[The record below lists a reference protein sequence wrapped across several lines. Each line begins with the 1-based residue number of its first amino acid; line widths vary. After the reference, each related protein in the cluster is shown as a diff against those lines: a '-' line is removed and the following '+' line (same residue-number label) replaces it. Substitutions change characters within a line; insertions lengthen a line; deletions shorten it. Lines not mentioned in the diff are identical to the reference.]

1 MELPTDLV
9 NIITDYYVSM
19 LMHDIKQ
26 KLNTEFRKNNV
37 VCHLKTF
44 HRCTLVHDK
53 FCYRF
58 CLAVLNYM
66 KKLNMLIL

>member
-1 MELPTDLV
+1 MQIPIDIL

-19 LMHDIKQ
+19 IMHELKQ

-37 VCHLKTF
+37 VCHLKSF
-44 HRCTLVHDK
+44 HETTLVDDV
-53 FCYRF
+53 FCHKF

-66 KKLNMLIL
+66 RRHEMFI